1 LAAIPEAF
9 FFRAP
14 RPKKKSGG
22 KPKED
27 GSGDRIFIFSLFCPS
42 SFQQLP
48 NHMKVR
54 FPSRNTS
61 NLVPIAPRS
70 RRRLLG
76 PSARVRSWA
85 LDSWSIRIAG
95 FFGRSGRRGSAE
107 RLANVLLTEFAY
119 DLLFSGRSR
128 WVVALREGHQRPD
141 FLFSQLRRRFPRFSR
156 ELERRWI
163 RRLYARIAAQ
173 QRGEPEPPRRRRH
186 KRSWGQGAGEQNS
199 KTGRFNRGQKGNQP
213 QKGSQPQPQPRR
225 QRGGQYPKG
234 GQYRGQGA
242 QPQRGGPQPWR
253 RGDQHPKGGQLRT
266 KGQAQVQK
274 RRTSPRTTPAT
285 HLHQK
290 ASFGTTRKR
299 PVRRRKQKCFRRIGH
314 RSRSWVRRRILWAK
328 RKGASTRPG
337 RMRLQLRKHMGIRT
351 QDRQLLPLKLVRH
364 RQLSLQWSYPELLF
378 GSTRMLADFRQYL
391 RQSRPRH
398 RAHLFA
404 GKPLAGATKHAVGG
418 QATCSG
424 TGIKGRAARE
434 RLRALRLSLRRRFAN
449 LRKRLRGGRRLTKA
463 QLQQRRR
470 SRSVQARQ
478 RRKDAALRRVRR
490 RRWLHATENALW
502 SGARLRRQR
511 HLERRL
517 RRRAVQAKRR
527 SKVKGERFT
536 VLPWRTA
543 ERPYRRNL
551 TFCREN
557 LSPGSTAH
565 WAPALVTPTP
575 ADAQM
580 TRRVLVTR
588 SGTRPRVRYLL
599 RQIAIL
605 DPDPEMAG
613 REHRFLL
620 IKRRF
625 RGCSPG
631 AVLAE
636 LFGLLTPP
644 VYLRRLRV
652 GHRSRQRT
660 LFRPVVGAEVTER
673 HRVLFGW
680 LRDFVLKNSAYNH
693 LRRNTARKR
702 PAKSVPLAPQ
712 RARRLTCSLK
722 PRFGAELRGLLEGDA
737 PTVEQLNRYDDNTGR
752 VPALT
757 HYRWEL
763 S

>member
-1 LAAIPEAF
+1 
-9 FFRAP
+9 
-14 RPKKKSGG
+14 
-22 KPKED
+22 
-27 GSGDRIFIFSLFCPS
+27 
-42 SFQQLP
+42 
-48 NHMKVR
+48 
-54 FPSRNTS
+54 
-61 NLVPIAPRS
+61 
-70 RRRLLG
+70 
-76 PSARVRSWA
+76 
-85 LDSWSIRIAG
+85 
-95 FFGRSGRRGSAE
+95 
-107 RLANVLLTEFAY
+107 
-119 DLLFSGRSR
+119 
-128 WVVALREGHQRPD
+128 
-141 FLFSQLRRRFPRFSR
+141 
-156 ELERRWI
+156 
-163 RRLYARIAAQ
+163 
-173 QRGEPEPPRRRRH
+173 
-186 KRSWGQGAGEQNS
+186 
-199 KTGRFNRGQKGNQP
+199 
-213 QKGSQPQPQPRR
+213 
-225 QRGGQYPKG
+225 
-234 GQYRGQGA
+234 
-242 QPQRGGPQPWR
+242 
-253 RGDQHPKGGQLRT
+253 
-266 KGQAQVQK
+266 
-274 RRTSPRTTPAT
+274 
-285 HLHQK
+285 
-290 ASFGTTRKR
+290 
-299 PVRRRKQKCFRRIGH
+299 
-314 RSRSWVRRRILWAK
+314 
-328 RKGASTRPG
+328 
-337 RMRLQLRKHMGIRT
+337 MRLQLRKHTGIRT

-378 GSTRMLADFRQYL
+378 GSRRMLADFRQYL

-398 RAHLFA
+398 RAHFSA
-404 GKPLAGATKHAVGG
+404 GKSLAGATKPAVRG
-418 QATCSG
+418 QIPGSVTA
-424 TGIKGRAARE
+424 IKGRAARE

-449 LRKRLRGGRRLTKA
+449 LRKELRGQRRFTRV
-463 QLQQRRR
+463 QLQRRR
-470 SRSVQARQ
+470 RYRSIQRRQ
-478 RRKDAALRRVRR
+478 RRKEAALRRARR
-490 RRWLHATENALW
+490 RRWLRATENALW

-511 HLERRL
+511 RLERKL

-580 TRRVLVTR
+580 KRRVLVTR

-652 GHRSRQRT
+652 GHKSRQRT

-737 PTVEQLNRYDDNTGR
+737 PTVEQLNRYDDSMGR

>member
-1 LAAIPEAF
+1 
-9 FFRAP
+9 
-14 RPKKKSGG
+14 
-22 KPKED
+22 
-27 GSGDRIFIFSLFCPS
+27 
-42 SFQQLP
+42 
-48 NHMKVR
+48 MKVR

-61 NLVPIAPRS
+61 NLVPVAPRS

-95 FFGRSGRRGSAE
+95 FFGRSGRRGSTE

-141 FLFSQLRRRFPRFSR
+141 FLFSQLRQRFPRFSR

-173 QRGEPEPPRRRRH
+173 QRGEPEPPRRRRR
-186 KRSWGQGAGEQNS
+186 KRSWGQDTGGQNS
-199 KTGRFNRGQKGNQP
+199 KTGGFSKGQKGGQP
-213 QKGSQPQPQPRR
+213 QKGSQPQHQG
-225 QRGGQYPKG
+225 GGQYPKG
-234 GQYRGQGA
+234 GQYRGQGT
-242 QPQRGGPQPWR
+242 QPQRGGPQPQGH
-253 RGDQHPKGGQLRT
+253 RGNRHPREGQLRA
-266 KGQAQVQK
+266 KGQTQVQK
-274 RRTSPRTTPAT
+274 RRTPSQTTPAT
-285 HLHQK
+285 HLRQK
-290 ASFGTTRKR
+290 ASFVTTRKR
-299 PVRRRKQKCFRRIGH
+299 STRRRKQKRFRRVGH
-314 RSRSWVRRRILWAK
+314 SSRSWARRRSLWAK
-328 RKGASTRPG
+328 RAGAFARPG

-404 GKPLAGATKHAVGG
+404 GKLLDGATKPAVRGRDPR
-418 QATCSG
+418 SG
-424 TGIKGRAARE
+424 TAIKGRAARE

-449 LRKRLRGGRRLTKA
+449 LRKKLRGCRRPTKA
-463 QLQQRRR
+463 QLQRRHHYRSIRGHRRR
-470 SRSVQARQ
+470 KEAV
-478 RRKDAALRRVRR
+478 LRRVRR
-490 RRWLHATENALW
+490 RRWLRATENALW

-511 HLERRL
+511 RLERRL
-517 RRRAVQAKRR
+517 RRRAVQAKKRR
-527 SKVKGERFT
+527 SKVKAERFT

-575 ADAQM
+575 ADAQ
-580 TRRVLVTR
+580 TKRRVLVTR

-652 GHRSRQRT
+652 GHKSRQRT
-660 LFRPVVGAEVTER
+660 LFRPVVGAETTER

-722 PRFGAELRGLLEGDA
+722 PRFSAELRGLLEGDA
-737 PTVEQLNRYDDNTGR
+737 PTVEQLNRYDDNMGR

-763 S
+763 SYPPPLFFSPAYLNRPPQKPCVRPGNILTFLLPLLADCFKIQPSGGVP